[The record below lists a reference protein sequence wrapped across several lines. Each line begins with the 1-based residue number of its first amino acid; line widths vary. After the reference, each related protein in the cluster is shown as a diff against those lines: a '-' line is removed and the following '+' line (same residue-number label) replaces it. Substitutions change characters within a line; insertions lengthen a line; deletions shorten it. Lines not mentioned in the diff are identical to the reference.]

1 MFKAILGTIGVAT
14 IVLVI
19 IFILIYNK
27 LVSIKNLVGE
37 AWSGIDIQLKRRS
50 DLIPN
55 LIATVKAYSTHE
67 TSTLEKITQLRTIAI
82 SANSI
87 NEKITAETSL
97 SSNLRTLFAVAE
109 NYPDLKASNNFANLQ
124 NELSIIEEQLQLS
137 RRYYNAVTRDY
148 NSCITIFP
156 NNLIAKFLKYQHQPF
171 FKITL
176 DSDRQ
181 TPKVSF

>member
-1 MFKAILGTIGVAT
+1 MIKAVLSTIGITT
-14 IVLVI
+14 IILLI

-27 LVSIKNLVGE
+27 LIHIKNLVSE

-55 LIATVKAYSTHE
+55 LVATVKGYSTHE
-67 TSTLEKITQLRTIAI
+67 ANTLEKITQLRTIAI
-82 SANSI
+82 SAGSL

-97 SSNLRTLFAVAE
+97 SNNLRTLFAVAE

-156 NNLIAKFLKYQHQPF
+156 NNLVAKFLKYQHQPF
-171 FKITL
+171 FEITL
-176 DSDRQ
+176 DSDKQ
-181 TPKVSF
+181 APKLSF